1 MAAMKAMM
9 QMPAK
14 ESKEK
19 EAHIKLL
26 EEKLT
31 KLTRKL
37 EKHPTQSVTKDL
49 ESEEEVKASFHSEAF
64 DDEVHLKKGDKLKNY

>member
-37 EKHPTQSVTKDL
+37 EKHPT
-49 ESEEEVKASFHSEAF
+49 
-64 DDEVHLKKGDKLKNY
+64 